1 MERGDLQ
8 KALELAPDAHGRL
21 RGAIPEGWKVAVGV
35 HGGLQAALL
44 TKAAALAAGPERRVR
59 SITIHFVRP
68 AQPGAITIDA
78 EVVREGSGMTNVQLS
93 LEQDGQPVALAL
105 AAAGIDRESI
115 EHDRLAMPD
124 LPAPEEATP
133 VPYVEGLMPEFM
145 ARADLRP
152 VAGGGPGNPS
162 PDGSA
167 TVTAWMKSI
176 GDGELDEPT
185 IAFLADL
192 AWPTVFALEGQLL
205 GAPTIDLTVHFRTP
219 APADNDGW
227 VLGEFSTRLVRDGH
241 FEEDGLLWSRD
252 GTLLAHS
259 RQLALMLPFPKR
271 D

>member
-1 MERGDLQ
+1 MEHGDLS

-21 RGAIPEGWKVAVGV
+21 RGAIPEGWRVLVGV

-44 TKAAALAAGPERRVR
+44 TKAASLAAGPERRVR

-78 EVVREGSGMTNVQLS
+78 EVVREGSGMTNIQLS
-93 LEQDGQPVALAL
+93 LEQDGRPVALAL
-105 AAAGIDRESI
+105 AAAGVDRVSI
-115 EHDRLAMPD
+115 EHDRLGMPD
-124 LPAPEEATP
+124 VPEPESAAS

-167 TVTAWMKSI
+167 SVTAWMRSI
-176 GDGELDEPT
+176 GDAPLDEPT
-185 IAFLADL
+185 IAFLSDL
-192 AWPTVFALEGQLL
+192 AWPTVFALEGQLA
-205 GAPTIDLTVHFRTP
+205 GAPTIDLTIHFRTP
-219 APADNDGW
+219 APGDTDGW

-259 RQLALMLPFPKR
+259 RQLALVLPLPTKS
-271 D
+271 